1 MLGCPVSPLLGGSAR
16 RALAPAPAPLPLLRS
31 LLETVGVVDCGVT
44 LATMLAD
51 MGGCELVAMLLSGV
65 CNPHSKVIGGGGMLC
80 EWAFTTSHRETTLPC
95 PMQLC

>member
-1 MLGCPVSPLLGGSAR
+1 MEWSADRGALGCPVTPLPKGSTG
-16 RALAPAPAPLPLLRS
+16 RALIPAPAPLSLLRS

-65 CNPHSKVIGGGGMLC
+65 CSPHSK
-80 EWAFTTSHRETTLPC
+80 HK
-95 PMQLC
+95 